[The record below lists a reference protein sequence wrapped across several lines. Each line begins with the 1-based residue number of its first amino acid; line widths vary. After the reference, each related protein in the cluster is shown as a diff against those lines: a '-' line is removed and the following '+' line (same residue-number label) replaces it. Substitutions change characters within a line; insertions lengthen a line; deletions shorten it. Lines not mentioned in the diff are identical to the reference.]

1 MNVEVHLHPNGADR
15 RVDLPAAARGLDLL
29 SALDLAPDAHLL
41 LRGDVPIP
49 EDEALREGDRIRVIA
64 VVSGG

>member
-1 MNVEVHLHPNGADR
+1 VRVEVHFHPSGADR
-15 RVDLPAAARGLDLL
+15 RVELPPAARGLDLL
-29 SALDLAPDAHLL
+29 GALDLAADGHLL

-49 EDEALREGDRIRVIA
+49 EDEGLHEGDRIRVIA